1 MNDGRMP
8 QRKPAG
14 GHPRQTLQSI
24 LEAAMTK
31 LFAPAGL
38 VVLVM
43 VAAGCT
49 RSTEPSPSA
58 TSSARAASST
68 VAPARSSPDPAVAG
82 WPVFTSLQGGYRL
95 RYPPRWR
102 VKESVG
108 TGGPVLSLLPPR
120 GAGISMLVT
129 STAPPEAG
137 AANLKNIRCQPI
149 RVGRLGGTRC
159 LDTIS
164 MSVSTTLQG
173 RGRWYVLTTSLR
185 RPSAPVRAYDGV
197 LASFRPT

>member
-1 MNDGRMP
+1 MP

-49 RSTEPSPSA
+49 R
-58 TSSARAASST
+58 ST

-137 AANLKNIRCQPI
+137 AANLQNIRCQPI